1 MDLIFERKEVQY
13 VCLNMKYILFF
24 LFFVPKFIFSQKI
37 LVYGKEIHLND
48 VVNSY
53 NFTFDSIFPK
63 KNLKEFKAILI
74 FSSAN
79 SNLNE
84 EDESHLENYVFEG
97 GNLYLGADN
106 FPFVEECNQISE
118 RLFEIKGF
126 GCFENDSMIFN
137 SNYISDFSLKENYD
151 SGLTTLS
158 FPMNYKM
165 KVLAWSQDNPIILIT
180 KFGKGNVILD
190 GGYSRFYDL
199 EKNKNLIVEL
209 IEVLLKN

>member
-1 MDLIFERKEVQY
+1 
-13 VCLNMKYILFF
+13 MKYILF
-24 LFFVPKFIFSQKI
+24 LFFFAHGFLFSQKI
-37 LVYGKEIHLND
+37 LVYGKEIPFDKIFNI
-48 VVNSY
+48 Y
-53 NFTFDSIFPK
+53 NFKYCSVFSK
-63 KNLKEFKAILI
+63 ENLKDFQAILI

-79 SNLNE
+79 SILNK
-84 EDESHLENYVFEG
+84 EDEYLLENYVFEG

-118 RLFEIKGF
+118 RLFEMKGF
-126 GCFENDSMIFN
+126 GCFENDTLIFN

-158 FPMNYKM
+158 FPMNFKM